1 MDGTNTQE
9 EKASQVLEVK
19 RRPSPTANQTTHKP
33 KPPSPNT
40 TPSSSPAPRA
50 IHSQLPR
57 IQTTPPTATQQ
68 VNWLAI
74 QLNNSPSPSP
84 TTPESHPSPT
94 TEHAHLPTTTTH
106 QPFQPAQLTN
116 LAGPQPTTVHGAVQ
130 LKLAKLGPS
139 RRGLECTA
147 ELDVLMDR
155 LRYVVRPE
163 SADESR
169 VVGRRRDPAEVSAFW
184 GEVREGVRVADEEV
198 WRSRWDGVSWGVS
211 P

>member
-1 MDGTNTQE
+1 MDRTNTQE
-9 EKASQVLEVK
+9 ENASQALEVNH
-19 RRPSPTANQTTHKP
+19 RPSPTANQTTYKP
-33 KPPSPNT
+33 NPQTPNT
-40 TPSSSPAPRA
+40 TPKCSPVPRA
-50 IHSQLPR
+50 IHRQLPR

-68 VNWLAI
+68 VDWLAI
-74 QLNNSPSPSP
+74 QLHNFSSPSP
-84 TTPESHPSPT
+84 TAQESHPP
-94 TEHAHLPTTTTH
+94 PTTTH
-106 QPFQPAQLTN
+106 QPFQPFQLTN
-116 LAGPQPTTVHGAVQ
+116 LAGPQPTTVRDAVQ

-163 SADESR
+163 SAEEAR

-184 GEVREGVRVADEEV
+184 GKVREGVRVADEEV
-198 WRSRWDGVSWGVS
+198 WRSRWDGLRWGVS